1 MAIVSSSHVVGHAQ
15 VDGRRYV
22 TETHVDS
29 AGGVHVREYLAPVGA
44 DHAAIAAAYAAE
56 LADRLAEAEL
66 EGLLS

>member
-22 TETHVDS
+22 TETHIDS

-44 DHAAIAAAYAAE
+44 DHTVIAAAYAAE

-66 EGLLS
+66 DGLLS